1 MIEKALPIDITYTNF
16 AKAFDRVP
24 HQRLLPKMKI
34 LGITGNTLSWIEA
47 FLSESV
53 YVSKRVFLLGKS
65 HERYTTGIRTGSYT
79 FCRFHK
85 RYMPDAVSSMCQL
98 FADDAKIFRGILSKE
113 HLSALQEDLG
123 RLDEWSEKWQLAF
136 KVHKWINVS
145 HFILEQEIHI
155 TNAK

>member
-1 MIEKALPIDITYTNF
+1 MSRIPQGSVLGPILF
-16 AKAFDRVP
+16 V
-24 HQRLLPKMKI
+24 
-34 LGITGNTLSWIEA
+34 
-47 FLSESV
+47 
-53 YVSKRVFLLGKS
+53 VF
-65 HERYTTGIRTGSYT
+65 IND
-79 FCRFHK
+79 
-85 RYMPDAVSSMCQL
+85 MPDFLCSMCQL

-113 HLSALQEDLG
+113 HVSALQEDLG